1 MVTIKREKKDEGDNQ
16 AREKKRVAI
25 TREKKEKGDNQA
37 REKRNVAKK
46 ARETTDLAVCGA
58 EGVVRRVDE
67 HAAGLVLLLLLA
79 TAVEAQGQ
87 VETTLV
93 SLPRHLAGN
102 MVV

>member
-1 MVTIKREKKDEGDNQ
+1 MTIKREKK
-16 AREKKRVAI
+16 
-25 TREKKEKGDNQA
+25 
-37 REKRNVAKK
+37 EKRNDAKK

>member
-1 MVTIKREKKDEGDNQ
+1 M
-16 AREKKRVAI
+16 AI

-67 HAAGLVLLLLLA
+67 HAAGLVLLLLA
-79 TAVEAQGQ
+79 TAAIEAQGQ

>member
-16 AREKKRVAI
+16 ARENIRETIKL
-25 TREKKEKGDNQA
+25 EKKDKGDNQA

>member
-1 MVTIKREKKDEGDNQ
+1 M
-16 AREKKRVAI
+16 AI

>member
-1 MVTIKREKKDEGDNQ
+1 MAIKREKK
-16 AREKKRVAI
+16 EKR
-25 TREKKEKGDNQA
+25 DNQA

>member
-1 MVTIKREKKDEGDNQ
+1 MTIRLEKNIRETIKLEKKD
-16 AREKKRVAI
+16 
-25 TREKKEKGDNQA
+25 KGDNQA

-67 HAAGLVLLLLLA
+67 HAAGLVLLLLA
-79 TAVEAQGQ
+79 AAVETQGQ